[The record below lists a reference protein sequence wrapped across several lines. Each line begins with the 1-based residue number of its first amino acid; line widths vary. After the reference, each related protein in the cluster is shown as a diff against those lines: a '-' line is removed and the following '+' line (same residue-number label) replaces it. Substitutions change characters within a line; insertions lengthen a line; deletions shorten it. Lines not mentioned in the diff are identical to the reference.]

1 MFVKRVFGMLA
12 IVSMVPVSTMAET
25 LVLSKEGA
33 LARALERNL
42 GIKIEQ
48 SQLTIAEQ
56 GIELEKGAFDPTVS
70 ASFTARDLDGQNADS
85 VSAGIDGLTS
95 TGGSYSVGVSSDER
109 FSAPNRFDSFAGVSF
124 RQPLL
129 RNFGFEQN
137 LAALR
142 IARYQFDLSEWE
154 YKQVLLDTLAS
165 TVFAFNNLYEAQ
177 ENLLSAMDSRDLAQQ
192 LVKDNEKRVEL
203 GAIPRLDIVEA
214 EAQLASREE
223 RVLSATNFVLRS
235 QNLLKQLIFDDAVE
249 ALNTELEVTPYV
261 EPIVSADFDTYLASL
276 LENSPG
282 FHIGEIALEI
292 ARLRHMRD
300 KNGTLPS
307 LDLIAQYGFS
317 GSGGSLGGSIENAI
331 RDGDDSYSIGASFS
345 FPVFNRSARAREAIS
360 NQRLRIAETDL
371 QSIKQAIQLE
381 FHTSY
386 ETMQTNYQRVEATRK
401 ARELAELSLEAEN
414 KKFNAGTSSTF
425 FVLRLQ
431 TDLTQAQLRETSAI
445 ANYNRSVADF
455 NRLRG
460 VLE

>member
-1 MFVKRVFGMLA
+1 MKSLFTVL
-12 IVSMVPVSTMAET
+12 IVTAVVTLTASAET
-25 LVLSKEGA
+25 LKLSKEGA
-33 LARALERNL
+33 LVRALERNL

-48 SQLTIAEQ
+48 SRLDIAAQ
-56 GIELEKGAFDPTVS
+56 GVELEKGAFDPTVS
-70 ASFTARDLDGQNADS
+70 ASFTARDVDGQNADS
-85 VSAGIDGLTS
+85 ISAGVDGLTA
-95 TGGSYSVGVSSDER
+95 TGGTYSVGVSSDER
-109 FSAPNRFDSFAGVSF
+109 LINPNRFDSFAGVTF

-129 RNFGFEQN
+129 RNFGFAQN

-165 TVFAFNNLYEAQ
+165 TVFAYNNLYEAQ
-177 ENLLSAMDSRDLAQQ
+177 QNLVSAMDSRDLAEQ
-192 LVKDNEKRVEL
+192 LVKDNKKRVEL
-203 GAIPRLDIVEA
+203 GAIPRLEIVEA

-223 RVLSATNFVLRS
+223 RVLSVTNSVLRS
-235 QNLLKQLIFDDAVE
+235 QNLLKQLIFDDVEE
-249 ALNTELEVTPYV
+249 ALSTHIEVAPYM
-261 EPIVSADFDTYLASL
+261 EPVVAEDFGAFLATL
-276 LENSPG
+276 LENSPS

-292 ARLRHMRD
+292 ARLRHLQDR
-300 KNGTLPS
+300 NGTLPS

-317 GSGGSLGGSIENAI
+317 GNGGSLGGSIENAI
-331 RDGDDSYSIGASFS
+331 RNGDDTYSVGASFS

-360 NQRLRIAETDL
+360 GQRLRIAETDL

-401 ARELAELSLEAEN
+401 ARELAEQSLEAEN

-431 TDLTQAQLRETSAI
+431 SDLSLSQLREISAI

>member
-1 MFVKRVFGMLA
+1 
-12 IVSMVPVSTMAET
+12 MVTSTVYAET
-25 LVLSKEGA
+25 LTLSKEDA
-33 LARALERNL
+33 LVRALERNL

-48 SQLTIAEQ
+48 SRLDIAAQ
-56 GIELEKGAFDPTVS
+56 GIELEKGAFDPAVS
-70 ASFTARDLDGQNADS
+70 ASYTARDVDGQNADS
-85 VSAGIDGLTS
+85 VSAGVDGLTAS
-95 TGGSYSVGVSSDER
+95 GGTYRVGVSSDER
-109 FSAPNRFDSFAGVSF
+109 FSSPNRFDSFAGVTF

-177 ENLLSAMDSRDLAQQ
+177 QNLVSARDSRDLAEK

-223 RVLSATNFVLRS
+223 RVLSASNFVLRS
-235 QNLLKQLIFDDAVE
+235 QNLLKQLIFDDAAE
-249 ALNTELEVTPYV
+249 ALNTDVEVTPYV
-261 EPIVSADFDTYLASL
+261 EPIVTEDFDTYLETL

-282 FHIGEIALEI
+282 YHIGEMALEI
-292 ARLRHMRD
+292 ARLRHMQD

-307 LDLIAQYGFS
+307 LDLIGQYGFS
-317 GSGGSLGGSIENAI
+317 GTGGSLGGSIENAL

-345 FPVFNRSARAREAIS
+345 FPILNRSAKAREAIAS
-360 NQRLRIAETDL
+360 QRLRIAETDL

-386 ETMQTNYQRVEATRK
+386 ETMKTNYQRVEATRK

-431 TDLTQAQLRETSAI
+431 SDLSLAELREISAT